1 MSSPGNPGSRDGARR
16 GRLAPDCA
24 EAELHRLL
32 DRLTERV
39 LGGTATL
46 DDYGA
51 LARVQLAL
59 RQFADRRADTDDGAG

>member
-1 MSSPGNPGSRDGARR
+1 MAPCLSSA
-16 GRLAPDCA
+16 DCA
-24 EAELHRLL
+24 ETALHRLL

-59 RQFADRRADTDDGAG
+59 RQLADQRADADDSAG